1 MKKFSIWQK
10 IQAILCFLILLC
22 VFAPLGW
29 IAISPSTASTLLNGI
44 LLDAPMSAA
53 VAEVTVM
60 QRVIM
65 GASVLVG
72 VLCSLRML
80 ALMLGKGK
88 KDRTGVSMPNT
99 SEGAIHISVPAVET
113 LVSQGIRDVP
123 GLSDVRMKVHD
134 YHDSISIE
142 ITMSARSDINIPE
155 TMMRLQSRIKAY
167 VQESAGIEVREVR
180 LNVDKVILADG
191 GIPALPA
198 GRMKRAGSSEQE
210 IAKAD
215 YKPQSFTWKKD
226 ASEPVVET
234 KEETKSEPEKPA
246 EEPKPEA
253 KPEAKSEETQP
264 AAVQSDKPVDDD
276 DSDEGRRGLF
286 GRLGH
291 KRHNEA
297 KSEPAEAE
305 RKPEEGVDEFIK
317 RFENGE
323 DSVSQAQQNAA
334 ENVEKAID
342 EAAAVE
348 TARAAAEEAAMF
360 EAESTEAGVAGA
372 EDAELESAIAE
383 EAADDL
389 MAAQQQ
395 SEDAVV
401 EEEASETEAS
411 EEEHAEEGTSEE
423 TSADEAPEEIASE
436 EVNAE
441 KTASEEEPF
450 EEPKPAAPIVIG
462 DTASDMGTLKNDSD
476 DNHTNVISL

>member
-65 GASVLVG
+65 GAFVLVG

-80 ALMLGKGK
+80 VLMLGKGK

-99 SEGAIHISVPAVET
+99 AEGAIHISVPAVET

-297 KSEPAEAE
+297 KSEAE

-317 RFENGE
+317 RFENGV
-323 DSVSQAQQNAA
+323 DSVSQAQQDAA

-348 TARAAAEEAAMF
+348 TARAAAEEAAVF

-395 SEDAVV
+395 SEVAVV
-401 EEEASETEAS
+401 AEEASDTEAS

-423 TSADEAPEEIASE
+423 TSADEAPEETASE

>member
-10 IQAILCFLILLC
+10 MQAILCFLILLC

-65 GASVLVG
+65 GAFVLVG

-80 ALMLGKGK
+80 VLMLGKGK

-234 KEETKSEPEKPA
+234 KSEPEKPA

-297 KSEPAEAE
+297 KSEHAEAE
-305 RKPEEGVDEFIK
+305 HKPEEGVDEFIK

-342 EAAAVE
+342 EAEAVE

-401 EEEASETEAS
+401 EEETSETEAS

-423 TSADEAPEEIASE
+423 TSADEAPEETASE